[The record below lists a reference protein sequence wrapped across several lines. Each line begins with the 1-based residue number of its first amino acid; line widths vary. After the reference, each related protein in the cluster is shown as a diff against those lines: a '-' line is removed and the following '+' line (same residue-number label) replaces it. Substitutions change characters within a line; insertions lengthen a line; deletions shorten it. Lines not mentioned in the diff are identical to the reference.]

1 MSLTFLKTFF
11 NYICSCRRFL
21 FLGALNGKASV
32 RPTCQGQ
39 FDDNCPLGIP
49 HPLNANRNHSEKRNG
64 YVVGC
69 TKCLGI
75 DAHCERPSFGVM
87 PQTKE
92 RWNTAQQNEKMKKP
106 KSSGRFHFCVD
117 FGETKKKEL
126 TVKERDG
133 MKKKKRE
140 KEEKKKD
147 VNRKRA
153 NRRMKEHRAAKVK
166 KERERNE
173 EYYRKKRMQKNG
185 KKMDEWR
192 KKEKAKDVNRS
203 RANRLMQEHR
213 AAVKLKRSASF
224 DT

>member
-1 MSLTFLKTFF
+1 
-11 NYICSCRRFL
+11 
-21 FLGALNGKASV
+21 
-32 RPTCQGQ
+32 
-39 FDDNCPLGIP
+39 
-49 HPLNANRNHSEKRNG
+49 
-64 YVVGC
+64 
-69 TKCLGI
+69 
-75 DAHCERPSFGVM
+75 M

-185 KKMDEWR
+185 KKMDECLFICPSND
-192 KKEKAKDVNRS
+192 KNLHFVVAGITTIIVCDGPTK
-203 RANRLMQEHR
+203 MQ
-213 AAVKLKRSASF
+213 
-224 DT
+224 